1 LLPLL
6 SLWLTEAM
14 SAAMASIWSSRQA
27 VTGSPLINLLAIA
40 SQRRPTTGGAGRDP
54 KEAIDEPH
62 ERTNG

>member
-1 LLPLL
+1 
-6 SLWLTEAM
+6 
-14 SAAMASIWSSRQA
+14 MASIWSVRQA